1 MPNITTDNLCGFG
14 MRRQCELALSVSGLD
29 GIPDGRSCLWN
40 SDGLDDDLKQ
50 DGVNLIALHEGN

>member
-1 MPNITTDNLCGFG
+1 